1 MILVENAA
9 GFRDVDCVRAERR
22 PGQPDQPVQIGADHA
37 VFGRGL
43 GHALE
48 PLELSCRLL
57 LGFFRHPGLLDA
69 TAHFGDLG
77 RFIVA
82 FAQLLLDVPK
92 LLAQDVLALL
102 GGKRLLGLLADLFGE
117 LEHLDALREQA
128 EHLVEALLDIE
139 RLQHLLF
146 FICVGIH
153 DPGNEI
159 GKRGSRGQA
168 GDGCHHFRRHVF
180 EQLDSLAGAASDQA
194 DPRLDLRRHHLGYSD
209 FLDIRRQER
218 KARQELDDAK
228 TPHALRNGM
237 MAAVRGGDVTQD
249 LRRGADLMQLRR
261 LRILDRRVGLQ
272 HDPEHALAADRFL
285 GGGNGRL
292 ASDRQRQNHPGKK
305 DGPSHRQD
313 DHAAG
318 RKRRVT
324 VTPPGLLL
332 CHALCLIRHRAC
344 RSLSMLVGQGE
355 VKATI
360 GQN

>member
-1 MILVENAA
+1 
-9 GFRDVDCVRAERR
+9 
-22 PGQPDQPVQIGADHA
+22 
-37 VFGRGL
+37 
-43 GHALE
+43 
-48 PLELSCRLL
+48 
-57 LGFFRHPGLLDA
+57 
-69 TAHFGDLG
+69 
-77 RFIVA
+77 
-82 FAQLLLDVPK
+82 
-92 LLAQDVLALL
+92 
-102 GGKRLLGLLADLFGE
+102 
-117 LEHLDALREQA
+117 
-128 EHLVEALLDIE
+128 
-139 RLQHLLF
+139 
-146 FICVGIH
+146 
-153 DPGNEI
+153 
-159 GKRGSRGQA
+159 
-168 GDGCHHFRRHVF
+168 
-180 EQLDSLAGAASDQA
+180 
-194 DPRLDLRRHHLGYSD
+194 
-209 FLDIRRQER
+209 
-218 KARQELDDAK
+218 
-228 TPHALRNGM
+228 M
-237 MAAVRGGDVTQD
+237 MAAVSGGDVTQD

-360 GQN
+360 GQH